1 MVAMNTFD
9 GLIVTTR
16 EEASAPLAEL
26 SAACGWPTLW
36 EANARGLL
44 REMSLQIPS
53 CVLFWLDDWDSVAAT
68 ARLIEWLRE
77 RNAGP
82 FRVAVACNVEAGAEA
97 MLRAA
102 GAHSV
107 LPVNGQSGAAIARA
121 LGPLVQSAARREAA
135 IVADSILPLAT
146 DDRVLGAQSFPSD
159 LARPP

>member
-1 MVAMNTFD
+1 MVAINSLN

-36 EANARGLL
+36 AASARGLL
-44 REMSLQIPS
+44 RELSLQIPT

-68 ARLIEWLRE
+68 ARLSEWLRE

-82 FRVAVACNVEAGAEA
+82 LRVAVACDVEDGAEA
-97 MLRAA
+97 VLRAA

-107 LPVNGQSGAAIARA
+107 LPVNGQCGAAIAGALAPILQLAVAGVVSGIATEARA
-121 LGPLVQSAARREAA
+121 SPME
-135 IVADSILPLAT
+135 LAT
-146 DDRVLGAQSFPSD
+146 DLMH
-159 LARPP
+159 PP